1 MIIRDPVARSGQQEP
16 SDDRE
21 LDDEEPEDTQL
32 YEKLGELTRFIDKT
46 IKTISQFSA
55 PMSATT
61 GTPIHIA
68 SQVVEQL
75 PDATAY
81 LKDLRKLTEDGTHKI
96 MQLVE
101 EIEENRKRAD
111 MQLDALVNGL
121 ASSDAATVASK
132 IMTIRATLAADNKP
146 LMDIITALSF
156 QDLVAQSVNK
166 LVTIIEEVEHKLLE
180 LVVVFGPYTK
190 GAGQAEASK
199 ASDMLKQ
206 LSATKNTSMKQ
217 DLADEILKQYG
228 FN

>member
-1 MIIRDPVARSGQQEP
+1 MITRDSAARPGQPEP
-16 SDDRE
+16 SDRSD
-21 LDDEEPEDTQL
+21 LDEEESGDTQL
-32 YEKLGELTRFIDKT
+32 FEKIGELTRFIDTT

-61 GTPIHIA
+61 
-68 SQVVEQL
+68 EQL
-75 PDATAY
+75 PDATAH

-96 MQLVE
+96 MELVE
-101 EIEENRKRAD
+101 AIEENRKRAD
-111 MQLDALVNGL
+111 VQFDALVNGL

-132 IMTIRATLAADNKP
+132 IVAIRATLAADNKP

-166 LVTIIEEVEHKLLE
+166 LVTIIDEVEHKLLE

-190 GAGQAEASK
+190 GAGKAEAGK

-206 LSATKNTSMKQ
+206 LSATKNTSMQQ

>member
-1 MIIRDPVARSGQQEP
+1 MITRDSAARSGQSEP
-16 SDDRE
+16 SDHSD
-21 LDDEEPEDTQL
+21 LDEEESGDTQL
-32 YEKLGELTRFIDKT
+32 FEKIGELTRFIDTT

-61 GTPIHIA
+61 
-68 SQVVEQL
+68 EQL
-75 PDATAY
+75 PDATAH

-101 EIEENRKRAD
+101 AIEENRTRANS
-111 MQLDALVNGL
+111 QFDALVNGL
-121 ASSDAATVASK
+121 ASSDAATSTAK
-132 IMTIRATLAADNKP
+132 IAAIRITLAADSKS
-146 LMDIITALSF
+146 LMEIVTALSF
-156 QDLVAQSVNK
+156 QDLVAQRVNK

-190 GAGQAEASK
+190 GASEAEASK
-199 ASDMLKQ
+199 ASAMLKQ
-206 LSATKNTSMKQ
+206 LSASKNTSMKQ

>member
-1 MIIRDPVARSGQQEP
+1 MITRDPAARPAQPDPTGHS
-16 SDDRE
+16 E
-21 LDDEEPEDTQL
+21 LDEQEPEDTQL
-32 YEKLGELTRFIDKT
+32 FEKIGELTRFIDTT

-61 GTPIHIA
+61 
-68 SQVVEQL
+68 EQL
-75 PDATAY
+75 PDATAH

-101 EIEENRKRAD
+101 TIEENRKHAD
-111 MQLDALVNGL
+111 SQFDALVKGL
-121 ASSDAATVASK
+121 SGSDPATVASK
-132 IMTIRATLAADNKP
+132 VLAIRATLAADNKP

-166 LVTIIEEVEHKLLE
+166 LVTIIDEVEHKLLE

-190 GAGQAEASK
+190 GAGKAEAGK
-199 ASDMLKQ
+199 ASEMLKQ
-206 LSATKNTSMKQ
+206 LSATKNTSMQQ

>member
-1 MIIRDPVARSGQQEP
+1 MTIRDSAARSGQPES
-16 SDDRE
+16 SDCSG
-21 LDDEEPEDTQL
+21 LDEEESGDTQL
-32 YEKLGELTRFIDKT
+32 FEKIGELTRFIDTT

-61 GTPIHIA
+61 
-68 SQVVEQL
+68 EQL

-96 MQLVE
+96 MELVE
-101 EIEENRKRAD
+101 AIEENRKRAD
-111 MQLDALVNGL
+111 RQLEALLNGL

-132 IMTIRATLAADNKP
+132 IVAIRATLAADNKP

-166 LVTIIEEVEHKLLE
+166 LVTIIDEVEHKLLE

-190 GAGQAEASK
+190 GAGKAEASK
-199 ASDMLKQ
+199 ASAMLKQ
-206 LSATKNTSMKQ
+206 LSATKNTSMQQ

>member
-1 MIIRDPVARSGQQEP
+1 MITRDSAARSGQPEP
-16 SDDRE
+16 SDRSD
-21 LDDEEPEDTQL
+21 LNEEEAGDTQL
-32 YEKLGELTRFIDKT
+32 FEKIGELTRFIDTT

-61 GTPIHIA
+61 
-68 SQVVEQL
+68 EQL

-96 MQLVE
+96 MELVE
-101 EIEENRKRAD
+101 AIEENRKRAD
-111 MQLDALVNGL
+111 RQFDALVNGL

-132 IMTIRATLAADNKP
+132 IAAIRTTLAADNKS

-166 LVTIIEEVEHKLLE
+166 LVTIIDEVEHKLLE

-190 GAGQAEASK
+190 GAGKAESGK

-206 LSATKNTSMKQ
+206 LSATKNTSMQQ

>member
-1 MIIRDPVARSGQQEP
+1 MITRDATARPGQPEP
-16 SDDRE
+16 SDRGD
-21 LDDEEPEDTQL
+21 LDEEESGDTQL
-32 YEKLGELTRFIDKT
+32 FEKIGELTRFIDTT

-61 GTPIHIA
+61 
-68 SQVVEQL
+68 EQL
-75 PDATAY
+75 PDATAH

-96 MQLVE
+96 MELVE
-101 EIEENRKRAD
+101 AIEENRKRAEV
-111 MQLDALVNGL
+111 QFDALVNGL
-121 ASSDAATVASK
+121 ASSDAATVKSK
-132 IMTIRATLAADNKP
+132 ILAIRATLAADNKP

-166 LVTIIEEVEHKLLE
+166 LVTIIDEVEHKLLE

-190 GAGQAEASK
+190 GAGKAEAGK

-206 LSATKNTSMKQ
+206 LSATKNTSMQQ

>member
-1 MIIRDPVARSGQQEP
+1 MITRDSAARSGQPEP
-16 SDDRE
+16 SDRSD
-21 LDDEEPEDTQL
+21 LDEEDSGDTQL
-32 YEKLGELTRFIDKT
+32 FEKIGELTRFIDTT

-61 GTPIHIA
+61 
-68 SQVVEQL
+68 EQL
-75 PDATAY
+75 PDATAH

-96 MQLVE
+96 MELVE
-101 EIEENRKRAD
+101 AIEENRKCAD
-111 MQLDALVNGL
+111 VQFEALVNGL

-132 IMTIRATLAADNKP
+132 IAAIRATLAADNKP

-166 LVTIIEEVEHKLLE
+166 LVTIIDEVEHKLLE

-190 GAGQAEASK
+190 GAGKAEAGK

-206 LSATKNTSMKQ
+206 LSATKNTSMQQ

>member
-16 SDDRE
+16 SGHRE
-21 LDDEEPEDTQL
+21 LDDEEPEDTHL

-46 IKTISQFSA
+46 IKTISQFST

-61 GTPIHIA
+61 
-68 SQVVEQL
+68 EQL

-81 LKDLRKLTEDGTHKI
+81 LEDLRKLTEDSTHRI

-111 MQLDALVNGL
+111 MQLDALMNGL

-190 GAGQAEASK
+190 GAGKAEASK

>member
-1 MIIRDPVARSGQQEP
+1 MITRDSAARSGQPEP
-16 SDDRE
+16 SDRSD
-21 LDDEEPEDTQL
+21 LDEEASGDTQL
-32 YEKLGELTRFIDKT
+32 FEKIGELTRFIDTT

-61 GTPIHIA
+61 
-68 SQVVEQL
+68 EQL
-75 PDATAY
+75 PDATAH

-96 MQLVE
+96 MELVE
-101 EIEENRKRAD
+101 AIEENRKRAD
-111 MQLDALVNGL
+111 LQFDALMNGL
-121 ASSDAATVASK
+121 ASSDAATVTSK
-132 IMTIRATLAADNKP
+132 ILAIRATLAADNKP

-166 LVTIIEEVEHKLLE
+166 LVTIIDEVEHKLLE

-190 GAGQAEASK
+190 GAGKAEAGK

-206 LSATKNTSMKQ
+206 LSATKNTSMQQ